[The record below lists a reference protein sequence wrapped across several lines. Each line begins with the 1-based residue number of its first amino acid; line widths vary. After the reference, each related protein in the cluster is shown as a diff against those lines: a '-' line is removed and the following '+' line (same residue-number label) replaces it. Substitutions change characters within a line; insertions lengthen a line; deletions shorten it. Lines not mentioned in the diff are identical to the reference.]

1 MIDVCNPATG
11 EFFASVP
18 DSGAD
23 EVNAAVAGA
32 RASFEDKRWRGLDA
46 SRREQILWN
55 IGDALARNREELS
68 HLIAQETGKTLR
80 EAGGAD
86 VDPAAD
92 CFRYYA
98 GWVRK
103 LFGETIPVDGS
114 YLNYTLREPVGVVGA
129 IVPWNF
135 PLAITSWK
143 VAPALACGCSVVLKP
158 SELTPLNALRF
169 AEICAEAGL
178 PDGVLHVVTGYG
190 QTAGEAL
197 SLHEDVDKISFT
209 GSIDTARKLLAN
221 ASVSNLKRLS
231 LELGGKSP
239 HIVFPDADLD
249 AAVKSA
255 LWGIVG
261 NKGEMCT
268 AASRLLLHEDIY
280 DRFLDQL
287 VARVRKLRLGNPL
300 DPASQM
306 GPQISGRQMDRV
318 LDFIEKGKREG
329 ARVLTGGER
338 DLEGDKAKGYF
349 VKPTIFVDVSPEMQ
363 IAQEEIFGPVQCA
376 IRFRDEAEAVRIAN
390 GTVYGLA
397 SAVWTRDLQRAHR
410 IAAAIK
416 AGTVWINAYNA
427 FDSASPFGGYK
438 LSGYGRDLG
447 AAALEQY
454 TTLKSV
460 WVAL

>member
-1 MIDVCNPATG
+1 MIDVINPATC
-11 EFFASVP
+11 ELIAQVR
-18 DSGAD
+18 DCCAD
-23 EVNAAVAGA
+23 EVNAAVAQA
-32 RASFEDKRWRGLDA
+32 RESFEDQRWRGLDP
-46 SRREQILWN
+46 SRRERILWD
-55 IGDALARNREELS
+55 IGDALERHRDELS
-68 HLIAQETGKTLR
+68 RTIALETGKTLR

-103 LFGETIPVDGS
+103 LFGETIPVDGKF
-114 YLNYTLREPVGVVGA
+114 LNYTLREPAGVVGA

-135 PLAITSWK
+135 PLAITAWK

-169 AEICAEAGL
+169 AEICAAAGL
-178 PDGVLHVVTGYG
+178 PEGVLNVVTGYG
-190 QTAGEAL
+190 PTAGEAL

-209 GSIDTARKLLAN
+209 GSIATARHLLAN
-221 ASVSNLKRLS
+221 SSVSNLKRLS

-239 HIVFPDADLD
+239 CIVFPDADLD
-249 AAVKSA
+249 AAVKGA

-268 AASRLLLHEDIY
+268 AASRLLLHEDIH

-287 VARVRKLRLGNPL
+287 VAPTKKLRLGNPL
-300 DPASQM
+300 DTASQM
-306 GPQISGRQMDRV
+306 GPQISGRQMDRI
-318 LDFIEKGKREG
+318 LDYIESGKSDG
-329 ARVLTGGER
+329 ARVLCGGER
-338 DLEGDKAKGYF
+338 DLEGDKAKGFF
-349 VKPTIFVDVSPEMQ
+349 VKPTVFCDVTPEMK

-376 IRFRDEAEAVRIAN
+376 IRFRDDAEAVRIAN
-390 GTVYGLA
+390 GTIYGLA
-397 SAVWTRDLQRAHR
+397 ASVWTRDLQRAHR
-410 IAAAIK
+410 MAAELR
-416 AGTVWINAYNA
+416 AGSVWINSYNA

-438 LSGYGRDLG
+438 QSGFGRDLG
-447 AAALEQY
+447 AQALEQY
-454 TTLKSV
+454 TRVKSV